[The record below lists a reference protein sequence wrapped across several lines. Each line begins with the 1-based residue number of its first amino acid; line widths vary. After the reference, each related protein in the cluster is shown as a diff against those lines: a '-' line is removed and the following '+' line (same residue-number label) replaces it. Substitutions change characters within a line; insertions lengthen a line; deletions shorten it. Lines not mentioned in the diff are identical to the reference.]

1 MKRFFAI
8 LLCAFLLMSTVCA
21 VAENEVQ
28 LRFSWWGG
36 DERHEAT
43 LATMAAYEAKNPGV
57 KLVGEYSGFDGY
69 LEKLVTQLA
78 GGTAPDII
86 QIDYAYL
93 ESLWSVSENFVNFA
107 DQEIVDISGMSQSL
121 LAGVTSPD
129 GLVIGLPTGL
139 NFSIMNSA
147 P

>member
-43 LATMAAYEAKNPGV
+43 LATMAAYGP
-57 KLVGEYSGFDGY
+57 
-69 LEKLVTQLA
+69 
-78 GGTAPDII
+78 
-86 QIDYAYL
+86 
-93 ESLWSVSENFVNFA
+93 
-107 DQEIVDISGMSQSL
+107 
-121 LAGVTSPD
+121 
-129 GLVIGLPTGL
+129 
-139 NFSIMNSA
+139 
-147 P
+147 